1 MSRVNLMLMQ
11 RSLLREMVSQDLLD
25 VSIANKFISYLNKKI
40 KEKERKE

>member
-1 MSRVNLMLMQ
+1 MSKVNLILIQ
-11 RSLLREMVSQDLLD
+11 RSLLKEMVEQDLLD